1 MLIINPEFDRYRY
14 YNFISNSINK
24 IVEKKPEIC
33 RDMAYCLC
41 YYIASDFEKNV
52 RSITNEEVSRDVR
65 GFPYIQSNTR
75 HMIEAVIDLYNLCCD
90 ERYSEVLERNNTRKE
105 TSETSIYSGFLY
117 KGKYTWKSKMNI
129 ADKMYGKN
137 FFWLAGYINRFS
149 ASVHPDINI
158 FFIHPDDIMTK
169 QKNLAEL
176 FKLNIDI
183 FDYAYELMKYKYNG
197 GVQPQ
202 LCCNGNCIMNKCDI
216 CRSSLYNAFIKQLY
230 NLVIESQPQILI

>member
-24 IVEKKPEIC
+24 IVEKRPEIC
-33 RDMAYCLC
+33 SDKAYRLY
-41 YYIASDFEKNV
+41 YYISGDFFMNV
-52 RSITNEEVSRDVR
+52 CNITNEEVSTDVS
-65 GFPYIQSNTR
+65 GFPYIQRHTR

-90 ERYSEVLERNNTRKE
+90 ERYSEVLEKNNTRKE
-105 TSETSIYSGFLY
+105 TSETSIYGGFLY

-129 ADKMYGKN
+129 AYKMYGNN
-137 FFWLAGYINRFS
+137 FLCWESYIKRFNS
-149 ASVHPDINI
+149 SVHPDVNTPTICMN
-158 FFIHPDDIMTK
+158 DMVTK

-176 FKLNIDI
+176 FKLNFDI
-183 FDYAYELMKYKYNG
+183 LNYAYELMKYKYNG

-202 LCCNGNCIMNKCDI
+202 LCCNENCIVNECET

-230 NLVIESQPQILI
+230 NLVLESQPQILI